1 MNYYTKNTLLGDVT
15 IVEERGF
22 ITNLF
27 LCKKQ
32 IAANYRDTDVIKD
45 GFLQLEEYLKGERKT
60 FTLPLNPKGT
70 KFQQRVWSILLNIP
84 YGETRTYKEVA
95 ALAGNEKASRAVG
108 SANHNNP
115 IPIFIPCHRVIGSDK
130 SLTGFAYGLGVKENL
145 LKLEHAIL

>member
-27 LCKKQ
+27 LGKKQ
-32 IAANYRDTDVIKD
+32 VAANYRDTDVIKD
-45 GFLQLEEYLKGERKT
+45 GFSQLEEYLRGERKS
-60 FTLPLNPKGT
+60 FNLPLNPKGT
-70 KFQQRVWSILLNIP
+70 KFQQRIWSILLKIP

>member
-1 MNYYTKNTLLGDVT
+1 MNYYTKNTSIGEIT
-15 IVEERGF
+15 IIENKGF
-22 ITNLF
+22 ITNLY
-27 LCKKQ
+27 LGKKQ
-32 IAANYRDTDVIKD
+32 IAANYRDTEVINE
-45 GFLQLEEYLKGERKT
+45 GFSQLEEYLKGERKT

-130 SLTGFAYGLGVKENL
+130 SLTGFAYGLGVKEKL
-145 LKLEHAIL
+145 LDLEQVIL

>member
-32 IAANYRDTDVIKD
+32 IAANYRATEAINE
-45 GFLQLEEYLKGERKT
+45 GFLQLEEYLTGERKS
-60 FTLPLNPKGT
+60 FNLPLNPKGT

-130 SLTGFAYGLGVKENL
+130 SLTGFAYGLGVKEKL
-145 LKLEHAIL
+145 LDLEHAIL